1 MEVLENRLDFQ
12 NCYIRTAGDGA
23 SGSRFVREA
32 FSKLR
37 CLRNEIRNSFVAFGS
52 LKIKLL

>member
-1 MEVLENRLDFQ
+1 MEVLENRLDFE

-32 FSKLR
+32 CSKLR
-37 CLRNEIRNSFVAFGS
+37 CLRNEIRNSLVAFGS